1 MNTNPNFFLVRLAC
15 AAPLHDGHDLDPG
28 YEAAGA
34 TRFSALS
41 RLQIAKDAQDGLA
54 QEPDRT
60 SAVLRLTFIQFVQH
74 PWRAN
79 RA

>member
-1 MNTNPNFFLVRLAC
+1 MM
-15 AAPLHDGHDLDPG
+15 AAISIPW
-28 YEAAGA
+28 YEAASA
-34 TRFSALS
+34 TRLSALS

-74 PWRAN
+74 PLRAN
-79 RA
+79 RACNVKKWLTVAH